1 MSGKNNKAIKNSM
14 IKKYGKKCFI
24 EELGLR
30 TREEIE
36 QDLKRFKKSKR
47 AELLMLTFHHIKER
61 RYGGAATEENGAI
74 LRNINH
80 IWFNSLDMNEQRR
93 INKLFQEYKAQDKF
107 KRDKFKE
114 SLRVNTKAKTI
125 EVSAGLINI
134 NNNRDIISE
143 QVIESISDNNNNNDG
158 RDSNSNNDGRDI
170 DVIDFGI
177 SDEEYK
183 KYIEARRR
191 REREKWQGRI
201 WGIDDREDEER

>member
-107 KRDKFKE
+107 KSEADKFKE

-143 QVIESISDNNNNNDG
+143 QVIEGISD
-158 RDSNSNNDGRDI
+158 NNDGRDI

-201 WGIDDREDEER
+201 WGIDERE

>member
-107 KRDKFKE
+107 KSEADKFKE
-114 SLRVNTKAKTI
+114 SLRVDTKAKTI

-143 QVIESISDNNNNNDG
+143 QVIEGISD
-158 RDSNSNNDGRDI
+158 SNKNGDI

-201 WGIDDREDEER
+201 WGIDERE

>member
-1 MSGKNNKAIKNSM
+1 MSKNNKSIKNIM

-61 RYGGAATEENGAI
+61 RYGGPATEENGAI

-107 KRDKFKE
+107 KSEADKFKE

-143 QVIESISDNNNNNDG
+143 QVIEGISD
-158 RDSNSNNDGRDI
+158 NNDGRDI
-170 DVIDFGI
+170 DVMDFGI

-183 KYIEARRR
+183 KYIEARRK

-201 WGIDDREDEER
+201 WGIDERE

>member
-107 KRDKFKE
+107 KSEADKFKE
-114 SLRVNTKAKTI
+114 SLRVKTKAKTI

-143 QVIESISDNNNNNDG
+143 QVIEGISD
-158 RDSNSNNDGRDI
+158 NNDGRDI

-201 WGIDDREDEER
+201 WGIDERE

>member
-1 MSGKNNKAIKNSM
+1 MGGKNNKAIKNSM

-107 KRDKFKE
+107 KSEADKFKE
-114 SLRVNTKAKTI
+114 SLRVDTKAKTI

-143 QVIESISDNNNNNDG
+143 QVIESISD
-158 RDSNSNNDGRDI
+158 SNKNRDI

-201 WGIDDREDEER
+201 WGIDDREDGER

>member
-107 KRDKFKE
+107 KSEADKFKE

-134 NNNRDIISE
+134 NNRDIISE
-143 QVIESISDNNNNNDG
+143 QVIESISDNNNDG

-170 DVIDFGI
+170 DVMDFGI

-201 WGIDDREDEER
+201 WGIDERE

>member
-61 RYGGAATEENGAI
+61 RDGGAATEENGAI

-107 KRDKFKE
+107 KSEADKFKE
-114 SLRVNTKAKTI
+114 SLRVDTKAKTI

-143 QVIESISDNNNNNDG
+143 QVIEGISDNNV
-158 RDSNSNNDGRDI
+158 GRDI

-191 REREKWQGRI
+191 RERERNIWQGRI
-201 WGIDDREDEER
+201 WGIDERE

>member
-107 KRDKFKE
+107 KSEADKFKE
-114 SLRVNTKAKTI
+114 SLRVDTKAKTI

-143 QVIESISDNNNNNDG
+143 QVIEGISD
-158 RDSNSNNDGRDI
+158 NNDGRDI

-183 KYIEARRR
+183 KYIEARRK

-201 WGIDDREDEER
+201 WGIDERE

>member
-1 MSGKNNKAIKNSM
+1 MGGKNNKAIKNSM

-107 KRDKFKE
+107 KSEADKFKE

-143 QVIESISDNNNNNDG
+143 QVIESISD
-158 RDSNSNNDGRDI
+158 SNKNRDI

-183 KYIEARRR
+183 KYIEARRK

-201 WGIDDREDEER
+201 WGIDERE

>member
-1 MSGKNNKAIKNSM
+1 MGGKNNKAIKNSM

-107 KRDKFKE
+107 KSEADKFKE
-114 SLRVNTKAKTI
+114 SLRVDTKVKTI

-143 QVIESISDNNNNNDG
+143 QVIEGISD
-158 RDSNSNNDGRDI
+158 NNDGRDI

-201 WGIDDREDEER
+201 WGIDERE

>member
-61 RYGGAATEENGAI
+61 RHGGAATEENGAI

-114 SLRVNTKAKTI
+114 SLRVDTKAKTI

-143 QVIESISDNNNNNDG
+143 QVIEGISD
-158 RDSNSNNDGRDI
+158 NNDGRDI
-170 DVIDFGI
+170 DVMDFGI

-191 REREKWQGRI
+191 RERERNIWQGRI
-201 WGIDDREDEER
+201 WGIDERE

>member
-93 INKLFQEYKAQDKF
+93 INRLFQEYKAQDKF
-107 KRDKFKE
+107 KSEADKFKE
-114 SLRVNTKAKTI
+114 SLRIKTKIKTKTI

-134 NNNRDIISE
+134 NNNDR
-143 QVIESISDNNNNNDG
+143 
-158 RDSNSNNDGRDI
+158 RDI

-201 WGIDDREDEER
+201 WGIDERE

>member
-107 KRDKFKE
+107 KSEADKFKE
-114 SLRVNTKAKTI
+114 SLRVKTKAKTI

-143 QVIESISDNNNNNDG
+143 QVIESISD
-158 RDSNSNNDGRDI
+158 SNKNRDI
-170 DVIDFGI
+170 DVIDFSI

-201 WGIDDREDEER
+201 WGIDEREDEER

>member
-107 KRDKFKE
+107 KSEADKFKE

-143 QVIESISDNNNNNDG
+143 QVIEGISD
-158 RDSNSNNDGRDI
+158 NNDGRDI

-201 WGIDDREDEER
+201 WGIDEREDGER

>member
-1 MSGKNNKAIKNSM
+1 M

-61 RYGGAATEENGAI
+61 RYGGPATEENGAI

-107 KRDKFKE
+107 KSEADKFKE

-143 QVIESISDNNNNNDG
+143 QVIEGISD
-158 RDSNSNNDGRDI
+158 NNDGRDI
-170 DVIDFGI
+170 DVMDFGI

-183 KYIEARRR
+183 KYIEARRK

-201 WGIDDREDEER
+201 WGIDERE

>member
-107 KRDKFKE
+107 KSEADKFKE

-143 QVIESISDNNNNNDG
+143 QVIEGISDNND
-158 RDSNSNNDGRDI
+158 RRDI

-191 REREKWQGRI
+191 RERERDIWQGCI

>member
-107 KRDKFKE
+107 KSEADKFKE
-114 SLRVNTKAKTI
+114 SLRVDTKAKTI

-143 QVIESISDNNNNNDG
+143 QVIEGISD
-158 RDSNSNNDGRDI
+158 NNDGRDI
-170 DVIDFGI
+170 DVMDFGI

-183 KYIEARRR
+183 KYIEARRK

-201 WGIDDREDEER
+201 WGIDERE

>member
-1 MSGKNNKAIKNSM
+1 MGGKNNKAIKNSM

-107 KRDKFKE
+107 KSEADKFKE
-114 SLRVNTKAKTI
+114 SLRVDTKAKTI

-143 QVIESISDNNNNNDG
+143 QVIESISD
-158 RDSNSNNDGRDI
+158 SNKNRDI

-201 WGIDDREDEER
+201 WGIDERE

>member
-107 KRDKFKE
+107 KSEADKFKE
-114 SLRVNTKAKTI
+114 SLRVKTKTKTKTI

-143 QVIESISDNNNNNDG
+143 QVIEGISD
-158 RDSNSNNDGRDI
+158 NNDGRDI

-201 WGIDDREDEER
+201 WGIDERE

>member
-1 MSGKNNKAIKNSM
+1 MGGKNNKAIKNSM

-107 KRDKFKE
+107 KSEADKFKE
-114 SLRVNTKAKTI
+114 SLRVKIKTKAETKTI

-134 NNNRDIISE
+134 NNN
-143 QVIESISDNNNNNDG
+143 ESISD
-158 RDSNSNNDGRDI
+158 SNKNRDI

-201 WGIDDREDEER
+201 WGIDERE

>member
-1 MSGKNNKAIKNSM
+1 MGGKNNKAIKNSM

-107 KRDKFKE
+107 KSEADKFKE
-114 SLRVNTKAKTI
+114 SLRIKTKTKTKTI

-143 QVIESISDNNNNNDG
+143 QVIESISDNN
-158 RDSNSNNDGRDI
+158 DGRDI

-183 KYIEARRR
+183 KYIEARRK
-191 REREKWQGRI
+191 RERERDIWQGRI
-201 WGIDDREDEER
+201 WGIDEREDEER

>member
-107 KRDKFKE
+107 KSEADKFKE
-114 SLRVNTKAKTI
+114 SLRVDTKAKTI

-134 NNNRDIISE
+134 NNNRDI
-143 QVIESISDNNNNNDG
+143 ESISD
-158 RDSNSNNDGRDI
+158 SNNDI

-201 WGIDDREDEER
+201 WGIDERE

>member
-1 MSGKNNKAIKNSM
+1 
-14 IKKYGKKCFI
+14 
-24 EELGLR
+24 
-30 TREEIE
+30 
-36 QDLKRFKKSKR
+36 
-47 AELLMLTFHHIKER
+47 MLTFHHIKER
-61 RYGGAATEENGAI
+61 RYGGPATEENGAI

-107 KRDKFKE
+107 KSEADKFKE

-143 QVIESISDNNNNNDG
+143 QVIEGISD
-158 RDSNSNNDGRDI
+158 NNDGRDI
-170 DVIDFGI
+170 DVMDFGI

-183 KYIEARRR
+183 KYIEARRK

-201 WGIDDREDEER
+201 WGIDERE

>member
-107 KRDKFKE
+107 KSEADKFKE
-114 SLRVNTKAKTI
+114 SLRVDTKAKTI

-143 QVIESISDNNNNNDG
+143 QVIESISDNN
-158 RDSNSNNDGRDI
+158 DGRDI
-170 DVIDFGI
+170 DVMDFGI

-201 WGIDDREDEER
+201 WGIDEREDEER